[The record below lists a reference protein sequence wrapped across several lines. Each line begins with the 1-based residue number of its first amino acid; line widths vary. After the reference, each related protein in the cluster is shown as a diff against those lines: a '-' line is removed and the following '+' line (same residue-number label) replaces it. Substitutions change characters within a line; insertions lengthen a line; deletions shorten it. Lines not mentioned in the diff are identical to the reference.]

1 VTLSRAELPP
11 LYALTDTSSRARR
24 QEEIQ
29 ELITAGVRWIQIREK
44 AIDDLD
50 FYEIVRAA
58 VASLPAKVRLIVND
72 RLDIALACTA
82 DGVHLGDRDL
92 PVDAARQVAGP
103 LPLVIG
109 LSTHSLEEALVA
121 SENPSVDYVA
131 IGPIFSSPTKTVR
144 SPLGVAVIAE
154 LRRATEKPVVAIGGI
169 DAGNIATV
177 LKAGADSAAVLSALY
192 RGGSIA
198 RNVRALLDASGEL
211 A

>member
-1 VTLSRAELPP
+1 VNLSRTELPP

-24 QEEIQ
+24 QDEIQ

-44 AIDDLD
+44 GTDDLD
-50 FYEIVRAA
+50 FYEIVRSA
-58 VASLPAKVRLIVND
+58 VASLPAKVRIFVND

-92 PVDAARQVAGP
+92 PVDAARHVAGE

-109 LSTHSLEEALVA
+109 FSTHSLEEALAA
-121 SENPSVDYVA
+121 SENPSVDYIA
-131 IGPIFSSPTKTVR
+131 IGPIFSSPTKNVR
-144 SPLGVAVIAE
+144 PPLGVGVIAE

-169 DAGNIATV
+169 DTGNIGAV

-198 RNVRALLDASGEL
+198 RNVRALLDASGGQ